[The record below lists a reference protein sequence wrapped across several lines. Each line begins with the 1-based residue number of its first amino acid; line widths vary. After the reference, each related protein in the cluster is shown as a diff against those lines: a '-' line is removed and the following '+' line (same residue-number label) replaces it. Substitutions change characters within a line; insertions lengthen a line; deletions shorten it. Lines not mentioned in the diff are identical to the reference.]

1 MKRLV
6 IVLALLCPL
15 GILTLQAQ
23 KNSFFI
29 GGNAGVNTSKFKF
42 TQDLSELYPISN
54 GTFGLN
60 GGLNMGLEIHN
71 FTLMTGIEYVQ
82 KGGEYQTTNFEDE
95 QGVGF
100 YTARENWHMLS
111 IPILLGY
118 RKYFG
123 DKIGVTLALG
133 PSINIG
139 ISGKMDEE
147 ISYFGEEQAD
157 KTNYQV
163 NFGSDINDD
172 YRATQ
177 PGFRISPGLIFLL
190 NDKSKLTF
198 NVTWDSGTKDA
209 YNPRYKDANDF
220 FDQNRGLQLTRSTLF
235 TVGYEHHFTFND
247 KY

>member
-6 IVLALLCPL
+6 IVLAMLCPL
-15 GILTLQAQ
+15 MMQAQ

-29 GGNAGVNTSKFKF
+29 GANAGVNSSKFKF

-54 GTFGLN
+54 GRFGLN
-60 GGLNMGLEIHN
+60 GGFNMGLEIHN
-71 FTLMTGIEYVQ
+71 FTLTTGIEYIQ

-100 YTARENWHMLS
+100 FTAKEKWHVVS

-123 DKIGVTLALG
+123 DKIGLGIALG
-133 PSINIG
+133 PSINVG
-139 ISGKMDEE
+139 ISGKLDEE
-147 ISYFGEEQAD
+147 ISYFGEEQVD
-157 KTNYQV
+157 ETNYQV

-177 PGFRISPGLIFLL
+177 AGFRISPSLIFLL

-198 NVTWDSGTKDA
+198 NVTWDSGTRDA
-209 YNPRYKDANDF
+209 YNPRYKAANEF
-220 FDQNRGLQLTRSTLF
+220 FTQNKGLQLPRSTLF